1 MLAIRLQCTP
11 QRIAEPIWLVQLWCS
26 AWNHKPVVSLDLAD
40 NYLVCQAPCLLMDT
54 HATGHLSWFHH
65 VCCFFFLCTTGPL
78 PLHNHFFPFS
88 EVLFEGNFM
97 HCAKKGT
104 CRNSWS
110 PVTVASPIHNR
121 RTLCLWWRSPACS
134 YDHAVSCTCH
144 LVRRESGVS
153 PAWVIMII
161 MIIIYNYAIHL
172 FLSLILPNACVTVRV
187 FFASQRCPRCQVM
200 GLLPATR
207 SWAFQSVQRKNYSDY
222 LVLYIFPGVLSQ
234 PQHGNA
240 AVCYICRFVLANS
253 LLATRAVLRTLRQS
267 KTWDLH
273 RFATFCNKIPNGL
286 PLPTFSICL
295 INHQIH
301 QCVTGE

>member
-1 MLAIRLQCTP
+1 MMA
-11 QRIAEPIWLVQLWCS
+11 
-26 AWNHKPVVSLDLAD
+26 
-40 NYLVCQAPCLLMDT
+40 
-54 HATGHLSWFHH
+54 LSRMFLRS
-65 VCCFFFLCTTGPL
+65 CCI
-78 PLHNHFFPFS
+78 
-88 EVLFEGNFM
+88 M
-97 HCAKKGT
+97 HM
-104 CRNSWS
+104 S
-110 PVTVASPIHNR
+110 
-121 RTLCLWWRSPACS
+121 
-134 YDHAVSCTCH
+134 

-172 FLSLILPNACVTVRV
+172 FLSLILPNASVTVRV

-301 QCVTGE
+301 QIHQCVTGE